1 MEDKNAKENE
11 VLEVK
16 SKEFN
21 NKFLFWVVM
30 LVCFAWSIFQLFYAF
45 HPINTTQARSIHL
58 AFAVGIA
65 FLLFPACSSKKAH
78 TRSPFYDWILL
89 IYDWIWFST

>member
-30 LVCFAWSIFQLFYAF
+30 LVCFAWSIFQLFLR
-45 HPINTTQARSIHL
+45 I
-58 AFAVGIA
+58 
-65 FLLFPACSSKKAH
+65 SSDK
-78 TRSPFYDWILL
+78 YDAG
-89 IYDWIWFST
+89 